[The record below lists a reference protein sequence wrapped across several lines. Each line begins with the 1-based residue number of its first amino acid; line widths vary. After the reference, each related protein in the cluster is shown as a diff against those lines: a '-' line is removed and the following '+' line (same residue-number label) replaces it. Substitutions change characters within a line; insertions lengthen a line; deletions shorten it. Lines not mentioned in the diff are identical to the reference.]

1 MVLNRPVV
9 TLRAPLFGASPSDRA
24 RRARADTPA
33 LPASPMNDVIV
44 IGLGLALYAF
54 MVVKGHLW
62 LIGVAPFG

>member
-1 MVLNRPVV
+1 MCMRMRVRMRV
-9 TLRAPLFGASPSDRA
+9 RACACA